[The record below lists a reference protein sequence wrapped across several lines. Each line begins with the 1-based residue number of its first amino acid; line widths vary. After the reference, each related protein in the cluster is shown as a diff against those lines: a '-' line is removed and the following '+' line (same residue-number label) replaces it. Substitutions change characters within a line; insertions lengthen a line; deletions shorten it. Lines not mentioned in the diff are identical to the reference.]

1 MSLSEYARKR
11 KFGETPEP
19 ASGGRA
25 SRKGHK
31 PIFVVQLHHATARH
45 YDFRLEA
52 DGALKSW
59 AVPKGPSLRPGEQ
72 RLAVEVEDHPISY
85 AKFGGDIPQGHYGA
99 GHVDVFDH
107 GTWQPEEDDPLKAIA
122 AGKLDFELHG
132 KHLRGRWTLVRTRR
146 QGSKNQWLLLKR
158 SDDEARDAEADD
170 FLDAGMR
177 KATVAWRRA
186 HGQQVDAKGRVIDGK
201 ASGKSATLKK
211 ASSARKTVAAT
222 KASKKAAAKKVVG
235 KRSAG
240 KSAKASAKSE
250 AAFKARAL
258 TLDGARAKT
267 LPAGFHA
274 QLAMQKP
281 TPPTGDAWLH
291 ETKWDGY
298 RMLADLDHGKVKL
311 RSRNDLDWTARLPH
325 VVEAIEALPVRQA
338 RLDGELVALDAR
350 GDSDF
355 AGLQQ
360 ALKEGHGQRLRYVL
374 FDLPGVAGVDL
385 TRTPLIERKQL
396 LEELL
401 HDADDT
407 LAFST
412 HVQGHGD
419 EVFAAAGHRGLE
431 GIVSKRV
438 DSGYDSRRTPDW
450 IKVKHA
456 NSDEFVIVG
465 YTPPQGS
472 RQGFGALLLASKE
485 KGELRYVG
493 RIGTGFDDAML
504 RELTKKMKALAVKD
518 AVVEI
523 PSHVPLPAR
532 RIQWIKPKLVIEVA
546 FRGWGGHHLLR
557 QGSFMRMREDKN
569 VDDLDLHAAK
579 ASTRKTAKGKA
590 ALAKKVAKKSAL
602 KESVA
607 KKSATKK
614 ATPKKN
620 SRKPTGTASDDVT
633 ITHATRVVY
642 PDSKITKG
650 DVAAYY
656 TAVADW
662 ILPELIERPLSM
674 LRCPGGVGSE
684 CFFQK
689 HHAATLGGSVKAIPL
704 KEKDAG
710 VDDYVYIR
718 DLHGLLELVQMNT
731 LEFHPWGSR
740 VDKPDAPD
748 RIVFDLDPAEGVAWK
763 AVVKAAREIRARL
776 DEIGLQSFV
785 RTSGGKGLHV
795 VVPFRRGPSWA
806 TVKQFCESFADA
818 MVELHPL
825 QYIAT
830 ASKAQRKDK
839 IFIDWLRNAR
849 GATSVCS
856 WSLRARS
863 GAPVAMPLHWEELGR
878 IKNGAAFDL
887 KKAMTRAKSLK
898 ADPWQGLATLKQSLP
913 KL

>member
-1 MSLSEYARKR
+1 MSLREYARKR
-11 KFGETPEP
+11 KFEGTPEP
-19 ASGGRA
+19 ASGGRV
-25 SRKGHK
+25 SRKGHQ

-85 AKFGGDIPQGHYGA
+85 ATFGGDIPDGHYGA

-107 GTWQPEEDDPLKAIA
+107 GTWQPEGDDPLKSIA

-170 FLDAGMR
+170 FLNAAMR
-177 KATVAWRRA
+177 KATIAWRRA
-186 HGQQVDAKGRVIDGK
+186 HGQEVDAKGKVVGR
-201 ASGKSATLKK
+201 AA
-211 ASSARKTVAAT
+211 AARKAAP
-222 KASKKAAAKKVVG
+222 KKAATSRLASPTTAIKKTAPSSAP
-235 KRSAG
+235 KR
-240 KSAKASAKSE
+240 KSASTQRKSE
-250 AAFKARAL
+250 AAFKAKAL
-258 TLDGARAKT
+258 ALDGARAKS
-267 LPAGFHA
+267 LPDGFQA
-274 QLAMQKP
+274 QLAMQKA
-281 TPPTGDAWLH
+281 TPPTGDQWLH

-298 RMLADLDHGKVKL
+298 RLLVDLDNGKAKL
-311 RSRNDLDWTARLPH
+311 RSRNDLDWTARVPH
-325 VVEAIEALPVRQA
+325 VVNAIEALPVRQA
-338 RLDGELVALDAR
+338 RLDGELVALDAH

-360 ALKEGHGQRLRYVL
+360 ALKEGNGQRLRYVV
-374 FDLPGVAGVDL
+374 FDMPGVAGVDL
-385 TRTPLIERKQL
+385 TGTPLIERKDL

-401 HDADDT
+401 ADADDT
-407 LAFST
+407 LAYST
-412 HVQGHGD
+412 HVQGHGA

-431 GIVSKRV
+431 GIVSKRI
-438 DSGYDSRRTPDW
+438 DSTYESRRTPDW

-472 RQGFGALLLASKE
+472 RQGFGSLLLATRE

-504 RELTKKMKALAVKD
+504 RALTKQMRALAVKN
-518 AVVEI
+518 AVVDI
-523 PSHVPLPAR
+523 PDHVPLPAR
-532 RIQWIKPKLVIEVA
+532 RIQWIRPQLVVEVA
-546 FRGWGGHHLLR
+546 FRGWGGHRLLR
-557 QGSFMRMREDKN
+557 QGSFMRLREDKN
-569 VDDLDLHAAK
+569 VDDLDVRVSRAAPRKRAAAK
-579 ASTRKTAKGKA
+579 VPTKA
-590 ALAKKVAKKSAL
+590 A
-602 KESVA
+602 
-607 KKSATKK
+607 TKAASK
-614 ATPKKN
+614 RAYK
-620 SRKPTGTASDDVT
+620 TGEEVT
-633 ITHATRVVY
+633 ITHASRVVY
-642 PDSKITKG
+642 PDNKVTKG

-662 ILPELIERPLSM
+662 ILPELVDRPLSM
-674 LRCPGGVGSE
+674 LRCPGGVGGE

-718 DLHGLLELVQMNT
+718 DLQGLLELVQMNT

-748 RIVFDLDPAEGVAWK
+748 RIVFDLDPAEDVAWK
-763 AVVKAAREIRARL
+763 AVVAAAREIRARL
-776 DEIGLQSFV
+776 EEIGMESFV

-795 VVPFRRGPSWA
+795 VVPFRRGPGWP

-818 MVELHPL
+818 MVSLHPL

-856 WSLRARS
+856 WSLRARA
-863 GAPVAMPLHWEELGR
+863 GAPVAMPLHWDELGR
-878 IKNGAAFDL
+878 IRNGAAFDL
-887 KKAMTRAKSLK
+887 KKALKRAAGLK
-898 ADPWQGLATLKQSLP
+898 ADPWDGIAKVKQRLP

>member
-1 MSLSEYARKR
+1 MSLREYARKR
-11 KFGETPEP
+11 KFEGTPEP
-19 ASGGRA
+19 ASGGRM
-25 SRKGHK
+25 SRKGHQ

-85 AKFGGDIPQGHYGA
+85 ATFGGDIPEGHYGA

-107 GTWQPEEDDPLKAIA
+107 GTWQPEGDDPLKSIA
-122 AGKLDFELHG
+122 AGKLDFELYG
-132 KHLRGRWTLVRTRR
+132 RHLRGRWTLVRTRR
-146 QGSKNQWLLLKR
+146 QGATNQWLLLKR
-158 SDDEARDAEADD
+158 RDAEARDAEADD
-170 FLDAGMR
+170 FLNAAMR
-177 KATVAWRRA
+177 KATVTWRRA
-186 HGQQVDAKGRVIDGK
+186 HGQDVDSKGKVIGRTAAARKVAPKKSAVGK
-201 ASGKSATLKK
+201 ASP
-211 ASSARKTVAAT
+211 RKTTTVKEAAT
-222 KASKKAAAKKVVG
+222 SASKREAATT
-235 KRSAG
+235 RRQ
-240 KSAKASAKSE
+240 SE

-258 TLDGARAKT
+258 ALEGARAKP
-267 LPAGFHA
+267 LPDGFHA
-274 QLAMQKP
+274 QLSMQKAS
-281 TPPTGDAWLH
+281 PPTGDQWLH

-298 RMLADLDHGKVKL
+298 RLLTDMDNGKARL
-311 RSRNDLDWTARLPH
+311 RSRNDLDWTARVPH
-325 VVEAIEALPVRQA
+325 IAQALQALPVRQA
-338 RLDGELVALDAR
+338 RLDGELVALDAH
-350 GDSDF
+350 GNSDF

-360 ALKEGHGQRLRYVL
+360 ALKDGKGQRLRYVL

-385 TRTPLIERKQL
+385 TGTPLIERKNL

-401 HDADDT
+401 ADADGA
-407 LAFST
+407 LAYST
-412 HVQGHGD
+412 HVQGHGA

-431 GIVSKRV
+431 GIVSKRA
-438 DSGYDSRRTPDW
+438 DSTYACRRTPDW

-472 RQGFGALLLASKE
+472 RQGFGSLLLAMRE
-485 KGELRYVG
+485 NGELRYVG

-504 RELTKKMKALAVKD
+504 RDLTKQMKALAVTN
-518 AVVEI
+518 AVVDI
-523 PSHVPLPAR
+523 PDHVPLPAR
-532 RIQWIKPKLVIEVA
+532 RVQWIRPALVVEVA
-546 FRGWGGHHLLR
+546 FRGWGGHRLLR
-557 QGSFMRMREDKN
+557 QGSFMRLREDKN
-569 VDDLDLHAAK
+569 VDNLDVQVTRATPRKRAAAK
-579 ASTRKTAKGKA
+579 APAK
-590 ALAKKVAKKSAL
+590 
-602 KESVA
+602 
-607 KKSATKK
+607 
-614 ATPKKN
+614 
-620 SRKPTGTASDDVT
+620 TGTVRKRAGATGEEVT
-633 ITHATRVVY
+633 ITHASRVVY

-656 TAVADW
+656 TAVAKW
-662 ILPELIERPLSM
+662 ILPELVERPLSM
-674 LRCPGGVGSE
+674 LRCPGGVGGE

-689 HHAATLGGSVKAIPL
+689 HHAATLGDSVKAIPL

-718 DLHGLLELVQMNT
+718 DLQGLLELVQMNT

-763 AVVKAAREIRARL
+763 SVVAAAREIRARL
-776 DEIGLQSFV
+776 EEVGLESFL

-795 VVPFRRGPSWA
+795 VVPFRRGPGWPA
-806 TVKQFCESFADA
+806 VKQFCESFADA
-818 MVELHPL
+818 MVSLHPL
-825 QYIAT
+825 QYVAT

-856 WSLRARS
+856 WSLRARA
-863 GAPVAMPLHWEELGR
+863 GAPVAMPLHWDELGR

-887 KKAMTRAKSLK
+887 KKALKRAAGLK
-898 ADPWQGLATLKQSLP
+898 ADPWEEIAKVKQSLP

>member
-1 MSLSEYARKR
+1 MSLREYARKR

-25 SRKGHK
+25 SRKGHQ

-85 AKFGGDIPQGHYGA
+85 AKFGGDIPEGHYGA

-170 FLDAGMR
+170 FLDAKMR

-186 HGQQVDAKGRVIDGK
+186 HGQKADAQGKLIGR
-201 ASGKSATLKK
+201 SA
-211 ASSARKTVAAT
+211 AAT
-222 KASKKAAAKKVVG
+222 KKAAASKTAP
-235 KRSAG
+235 RSAAG
-240 KSAKASAKSE
+240 EKAVAKKTATRKAARRNKSGGSTKKSE
-250 AAFKARAL
+250 AAFKTKAL
-258 TLDGARAKT
+258 ALDGARARP

-274 QLAMQKP
+274 QLAMQKS
-281 TPPTGDAWLH
+281 TPPTGEAWLH

-298 RMLADLDHGKVKL
+298 RLLTDLDHGKAKL
-311 RSRNDLDWTARLPH
+311 RSRNDLDWTARVPH
-325 VVEAIEALPVRQA
+325 IVEALQALPVRQA

-360 ALKEGHGQRLRYVL
+360 ALKDGNGQRLRYVL
-374 FDLPGVAGVDL
+374 FDMPGVAGVDL
-385 TRTPLIERKQL
+385 TRTPLLERKQL
-396 LEELL
+396 LEDLL
-401 HDADDT
+401 ADADEV

-412 HVQGHGD
+412 HVQGHGA

-438 DSGYDSRRTPDW
+438 DSGYDSKRTPDW

-472 RQGFGALLLASKE
+472 RQGFGSLLLATQD

-504 RELTKKMKALAVKD
+504 RELTKKMKALAVAD

-523 PSHVPLPAR
+523 PAHVPLPAR
-532 RIQWIKPKLVIEVA
+532 RIHWIRPKLVIEVA
-546 FRGWGGHHLLR
+546 FRGWGGHRLLR
-557 QGSFMRMREDKN
+557 QGSFMRLREDKN
-569 VDDLDLHAAK
+569 VDDLDMRSSK
-579 ASTRKTAKGKA
+579 PASRKRVA
-590 ALAKKVAKKSAL
+590 AKKSTA
-602 KESVA
+602 
-607 KKSATKK
+607 K
-614 ATPKKN
+614 ATSKTAVKNTSPKPAAAN
-620 SRKPTGTASDDVT
+620 AGEVT
-633 ITHATRVVY
+633 ITHASRVVY

-650 DVAAYY
+650 DVADYY
-656 TAVADW
+656 TAISKW
-662 ILPELIERPLSM
+662 ILPELVERPLSM
-674 LRCPGGVGSE
+674 LRCPGGVGGE

-731 LEFHPWGSR
+731 LEFHPWGAR

-763 AVVKAAREIRARL
+763 AVVAAAREIRARL

-795 VVPFRRGPSWA
+795 VLPFRRGPSWA

-818 MVELHPL
+818 MVALHPL

-856 WSLRARS
+856 WSLRARA
-863 GAPVAMPLHWEELGR
+863 GAPVAMPLRWEELGR
-878 IKNGAAFDL
+878 IRNGAAFDL
-887 KKAMTRAKSLK
+887 KKALTRAKGLK
-898 ADPWQGLATLKQSLP
+898 ADPWQDIAKLKQSLP

>member
-1 MSLSEYARKR
+1 MSLREYARKR
-11 KFGETPEP
+11 KFEGTPEP

-25 SRKGHK
+25 SGKGHK

-85 AKFGGDIPQGHYGA
+85 ATFGGDIPEGHYGA

-107 GTWQPEEDDPLKAIA
+107 GTWQPEGDDALKSIA

-146 QGSKNQWLLLKR
+146 QGTKNQWLLLKR

-170 FLDAGMR
+170 FLNAAMQ

-186 HGQQVDAKGRVIDGK
+186 HGQEVDAKGRVIGRK
-201 ASGKSATLKK
+201 VAIKKVSPKKSA
-211 ASSARKTVAAT
+211 ASMTSARKTISKKTAT
-222 KASKKAAAKKVVG
+222 KSASKKKS
-235 KRSAG
+235 SAT
-240 KSAKASAKSE
+240 SRKSE

-258 TLDGARAKT
+258 ALQGAKAKPLADG
-267 LPAGFHA
+267 FQA
-274 QLAMQKP
+274 QLAMQKA
-281 TPPTGDAWLH
+281 TPPAGDQWLH

-298 RMLADLDHGKVKL
+298 RLLVDLDNGRAKL
-311 RSRNDLDWTARLPH
+311 RSRNDLDWTARVPH
-325 VVEAIEALPVRQA
+325 VVKAIEALPVRQA
-338 RLDGELVALDAR
+338 RLDGELVALDAH
-350 GDSDF
+350 GNSDF
-355 AGLQQ
+355 AGLQN
-360 ALKEGHGQRLRYVL
+360 ALKEGNGQRLRYIL
-374 FDLPGVAGVDL
+374 FDMPGVAGVDL
-385 TRTPLIERKQL
+385 TGTPLIERKDL

-401 HDADDT
+401 ADADGT
-407 LAFST
+407 LAYST

-431 GIVSKRV
+431 GIVSKRI
-438 DSGYDSRRTPDW
+438 DSTYESRRTPDW

-465 YTPPQGS
+465 FTPPQGS
-472 RQGFGALLLASKE
+472 RQGFGSLLLAARE

-504 RELTKKMKALAVKD
+504 RDLAKQMKALAVTN
-518 AVVEI
+518 AVVDI
-523 PSHVPLPAR
+523 PAHVPLPAR
-532 RIQWIKPKLVIEVA
+532 RIQWIRPTLVAEVA
-546 FRGWGGHHLLR
+546 FRGWGGHRLLR
-557 QGSFMRMREDKN
+557 QGSFMRLREDKN
-569 VDDLDLHAAK
+569 VDDLDVQMTKATPRKRAATKAPVKTAAK
-579 ASTRKTAKGKA
+579 AVTKAVNKTANTRA
-590 ALAKKVAKKSAL
+590 QKSS
-602 KESVA
+602 EQ
-607 KKSATKK
+607 
-614 ATPKKN
+614 
-620 SRKPTGTASDDVT
+620 VT
-633 ITHATRVVY
+633 ITHASRVVY
-642 PDSKITKG
+642 PDNKTTKG

-656 TAVADW
+656 TAVATW
-662 ILPELIERPLSM
+662 ILPELVERPLSM
-674 LRCPGGVGSE
+674 LRCPGGVGGE

-718 DLHGLLELVQMNT
+718 DVEGLLELVQMNT

-763 AVVKAAREIRARL
+763 SVVAAAREIRARL
-776 DEIGLQSFV
+776 EEIGLESFV

-795 VVPFRRGPSWA
+795 VVPFRRGPSWP

-818 MVELHPL
+818 MVSLHPL

-830 ASKAQRKDK
+830 ASKAQRKGK

-856 WSLRARS
+856 WSLRARA
-863 GAPVAMPLHWEELGR
+863 GAPVAMPLQWDELGR

-887 KKAMTRAKSLK
+887 KKALKRAAGLK
-898 ADPWQGLATLKQSLP
+898 ADPWEGIAKLKQSLP

>member
-1 MSLSEYARKR
+1 MSLRDYARKR
-11 KFGETPEP
+11 KFAGTPEP

-25 SRKGHK
+25 SRKGHQ

-85 AKFGGDIPQGHYGA
+85 ATFGGDIPEGHYGA

-107 GTWQPEEDDPLKAIA
+107 GTWQPEGDDPLKAIA

-170 FLDAGMR
+170 FLNTAMR
-177 KATVAWRRA
+177 KATIAWRRA
-186 HGQQVDAKGRVIDGK
+186 HGQEVDAKGKVVGR
-201 ASGKSATLKK
+201 AA
-211 ASSARKTVAAT
+211 AARKPAP
-222 KASKKAAAKKVVG
+222 KKAAAEKTSSRKTIT
-235 KRSAG
+235 R
-240 KSAKASAKSE
+240 KSAAPPASKKKSASTQRKRE

-258 TLDGARAKT
+258 ALDGARAKS
-267 LPAGFHA
+267 LPAGFQA
-274 QLAMQKP
+274 QLAMQKA
-281 TPPTGDAWLH
+281 TPPTGDQWLH

-298 RMLADLDHGKVKL
+298 RLLTDLDHGKAKL
-311 RSRNDLDWTARLPH
+311 RSRNDLDWTTRVPH
-325 VVEAIEALPVRQA
+325 VVKAIEALPVRQA
-338 RLDGELVALDAR
+338 RLDGELVALDAH
-350 GDSDF
+350 GNSDF
-355 AGLQQ
+355 AGLQK
-360 ALKEGHGQRLRYVL
+360 ALKDGNGQRLRYVL
-374 FDLPGVAGVDL
+374 FDMPGVAGVDL
-385 TRTPLIERKQL
+385 TGAPLVERKDL

-401 HDADDT
+401 ADADGA
-407 LAFST
+407 LAYST
-412 HVQGHGD
+412 HVQGHGA

-431 GIVSKRV
+431 GIVSKRI
-438 DSGYDSRRTPDW
+438 DSTYACRRTPDW

-472 RQGFGALLLASKE
+472 RQGFGSLLLATRE
-485 KGELRYVG
+485 QGELRYVG

-504 RELTKKMKALAVKD
+504 RDLTKQMKALAVTN
-518 AVVEI
+518 AVLEI
-523 PSHVPLPAR
+523 PDHVPLPAR
-532 RIQWIKPKLVIEVA
+532 RIQWIRPKLVVEVA
-546 FRGWGGHHLLR
+546 FRGWGGHRLLR
-557 QGSFMRMREDKN
+557 QGSFMRLREDKN
-569 VDDLDLHAAK
+569 VDDLDMQA
-579 ASTRKTAKGKA
+579 
-590 ALAKKVAKKSAL
+590 V
-602 KESVA
+602 
-607 KKSATKK
+607 K
-614 ATPKKN
+614 ATP
-620 SRKPTGTASDDVT
+620 RKRASAKSAATAATKTARKHADKVGEDVT
-633 ITHATRVVY
+633 ITHASRVVY

-656 TAVADW
+656 TAVAPW

-674 LRCPGGVGSE
+674 LRCPGGVGGE

-718 DLHGLLELVQMNT
+718 DLQGLLELVQMNT

-763 AVVKAAREIRARL
+763 SVVAAAREIRARL
-776 DEIGLQSFV
+776 EEIGLESFV

-795 VVPFRRGPSWA
+795 VVPFRRGADWPS
-806 TVKQFCESFADA
+806 VKQFCESFADA
-818 MVELHPL
+818 MVALHPL

-830 ASKAQRKDK
+830 ASKAQRKGK

-849 GATSVCS
+849 GATSVCN
-856 WSLRARS
+856 WSLRARA
-863 GAPVAMPLHWEELGR
+863 GAPVTMPLHWDELGR
-878 IKNGAAFDL
+878 IRSGAAFDL
-887 KKAMTRAKSLK
+887 KKALKRAAGLK
-898 ADPWQGLATLKQSLP
+898 DDPWSGIATTKQRLP
-913 KL
+913 KF